1 MLPVVTAREMQR
13 ADKAAI
19 EQLHIG
25 ETRLME
31 LAGCECVRIIRETLN
46 RNESLAG
53 TSFLV
58 VAGKGNNGGDGFVIA
73 RHLLNLDASV
83 DVVLLYPEE
92 VLNGVNREGLD
103 TLKAY
108 SKYTPNIRIF
118 ASHNEAQPYVG
129 ETSYN
134 ILIDAITGTGLRLTE
149 QEMMLQSP
157 LFDGIELINSIREN
171 TNALTVAV
179 DVPSGLDATTGFA
192 ATPSIKADVTI
203 TMAFLKTGFYLNEGP
218 DCSGEVHVAE
228 ISIPGFL
235 AEPSSCQLTDKEF
248 AAEHFSL
255 REPAS
260 AKHTNGKV
268 LIIAGSQTENSS
280 MLGAAILSVRAA
292 LKTGAGY
299 VCVSV
304 PISLAGALHVAV
316 PEAIVIGRDMDTIVE
331 KAQWAD
337 AIVIGCGL
345 GRDTPSIHF
354 IMELLRRSE
363 ISSKKLI
370 LDADALYALACNGT
384 GGVYEKCSEVVLTPH
399 YGELSRLCGASV
411 EEIATD
417 PIEAARSYAQQHGVT
432 VLLKGNPTVIAG
444 LDGPILLNTSGTEA
458 LAAAG
463 SGDVLSGMIAALAAK
478 GADIFNAAAAAA
490 WFHGRAGDLAS
501 DVASLVSSG
510 MVLDALHQ
518 AIQEVFELEDT
529 P

>member
-1 MLPVVTAREMQR
+1 
-13 ADKAAI
+13 
-19 EQLHIG
+19 
-25 ETRLME
+25 
-31 LAGCECVRIIRETLN
+31 
-46 RNESLAG
+46 
-53 TSFLV
+53 
-58 VAGKGNNGGDGFVIA
+58 
-73 RHLLNLDASV
+73 
-83 DVVLLYPEE
+83 
-92 VLNGVNREGLD
+92 
-103 TLKAY
+103 
-108 SKYTPNIRIF
+108 
-118 ASHNEAQPYVG
+118 
-129 ETSYN
+129 
-134 ILIDAITGTGLRLTE
+134 
-149 QEMMLQSP
+149 
-157 LFDGIELINSIREN
+157 
-171 TNALTVAV
+171 
-179 DVPSGLDATTGFA
+179 
-192 ATPSIKADVTI
+192 
-203 TMAFLKTGFYLNEGP
+203 MAFLKTGFYLNEGP

-370 LDADALYALACNGT
+370 LDADALYALAGNGT
-384 GGVYEKCSEVVLTPH
+384 GGVYEKCSDVVLTPH

-510 MVLDALHQ
+510 MVVDALHQ